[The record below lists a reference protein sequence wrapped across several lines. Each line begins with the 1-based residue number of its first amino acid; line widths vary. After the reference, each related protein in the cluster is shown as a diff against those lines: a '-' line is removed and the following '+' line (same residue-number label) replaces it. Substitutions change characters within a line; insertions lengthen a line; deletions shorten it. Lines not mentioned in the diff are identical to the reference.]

1 MLSDTEVERRSD
13 REIVATRTIDGA
25 ARLVFEA
32 WTNPALF
39 QRWWVPKSFPIEL
52 RACEMDVRAGGRYR
66 LDYAF
71 GDQVSSF
78 FGTYVEVSPP
88 SRLVW
93 TNDESDEGVTVTTVT
108 FEEEEG
114 RTRLTMVDRYP
125 SKEVLDAAIAEGSTS
140 ISATPETFDQLAAM
154 LSTPFPLDFDLQSAD
169 PEAYEVHLVL
179 ERARKTARL
188 DALRRVHGHAY
199 TDDLQLTDEDEA
211 LLDRIWERI
220 RNGEDPRVPK
230 SDEG

>member
-1 MLSDTEVERRSD
+1 MLSDTKVERRSE
-13 REIVATRTIDGA
+13 REIMATRTIDGA

-39 QRWWVPKSFPIEL
+39 QRWWVPKSFPIQL

-78 FGTYVEVSPP
+78 FGTYVEVSAP

-108 FEEEEG
+108 FVGGGAPCACASGEPG
-114 RTRLTMVDRYP
+114 KRVNATKATKARDRARQIKGIK
-125 SKEVLDAAIAEGSTS
+125 SSLNLSGHGFAMRQAVLLAKMMHGCRA
-140 ISATPETFDQLAAM
+140 SAP
-154 LSTPFPLDFDLQSAD
+154 DFRKHMF
-169 PEAYEVHLVL
+169 HLVL
-179 ERARKTARL
+179 HRS
-188 DALRRVHGHAY
+188 
-199 TDDLQLTDEDEA
+199 
-211 LLDRIWERI
+211 I
-220 RNGEDPRVPK
+220 
-230 SDEG
+230 